1 MVRIANIEGQ
11 LRASS
16 IRRLGE
22 LVDKHPEESLSIV
35 RVVDAAGAPRDGHAL
50 DEYRA
55 LNGPQKAAVL
65 MLALGED
72 QCAQLFGMM
81 HEDEIKE
88 VSSAMAQLGPVRSE
102 VVERLCVEFAENLG
116 GTGNLV
122 GSFENTERLLIK
134 SLPRERVS
142 QIMEEIRGPAGRTM
156 WDKLGN
162 VNEAV
167 LANYLKNEYPQTV
180 AVVLS
185 KVRPDHA
192 ARVLSMLPDSFA
204 MEVVMRMLRMESVQK
219 DVLDGV
225 ERTLRAEFMS
235 NLARTTR
242 RDAHEM
248 MAEIFNNLDR
258 QAETRFLAALEERNR
273 EAAERIKSL
282 MFTFDDLQR
291 LTPPAMQ
298 TLLRAVEKDKLPL
311 ALKGASDKLRDL
323 FFANL
328 SERAGKMLRE
338 EIEALGPVR
347 LRDVDEAQAAI
358 VALAKELAA
367 QGRSRSPRTRTRSWC
382 TDAGTTSVRP
392 DGEAADILFAE
403 DFDADADD
411 HRAERADRPSRRCRP
426 FTPKP
431 ISRRR
436 ASGGLREGHR
446 SAPTANADRA
456 VARDAGGAR
465 AAFWAR
471 RNTRPRRKPS
481 RAARSIAGLLLGTLA
496 KILPGAVRAPRRRR
510 SRRRWPAPCC
520 LDCSGSRA

>member
-1 MVRIANIEGQ
+1 MAN
-11 LRASS
+11 
-16 IRRLGE
+16 
-22 LVDKHPEESLSIV
+22 
-35 RVVDAAGAPRDGHAL
+35 APD
-50 DEYRA
+50 DYRTMT
-55 LNGPQKAAVL
+55 GPQKVAVL

-72 QCAQLFGMM
+72 QSSHLFGMM

-88 VSSAMAQLGPVRSE
+88 LSSAMAQLGAVRSDM
-102 VVERLCVEFAENLG
+102 VERLCVEFAESLG
-116 GTGNLV
+116 GSGTLV
-122 GSFENTERLLIK
+122 GSFENTERLLMK
-134 SLPRERVS
+134 ALPRERVS

-162 VNEAV
+162 VHEAV

-185 KVRPDHA
+185 KVRPEHA

-225 ERTLRAEFMS
+225 ERTLRSEFMS
-235 NLARTTR
+235 NLARSTR

-291 LTPPAMQ
+291 LASPAMQ

-311 ALKGASDKLRDL
+311 ALKGASEKLRDL

-338 EIEALGPVR
+338 EIELLGPVR
-347 LRDVDEAQAAI
+347 LRDVDEAQAGI

-367 QGRSRSPRTRTRSWC
+367 QGQI
-382 TDAGTTSVRP
+382 
-392 DGEAADILFAE
+392 EIAE
-403 DFDADADD
+403 NKD
-411 HRAERADRPSRRCRP
+411 EE
-426 FTPKP
+426 
-431 ISRRR
+431 
-436 ASGGLREGHR
+436 L
-446 SAPTANADRA
+446 
-456 VARDAGGAR
+456 VY
-465 AAFWAR
+465 
-471 RNTRPRRKPS
+471 
-481 RAARSIAGLLLGTLA
+481 
-496 KILPGAVRAPRRRR
+496 
-510 SRRRWPAPCC
+510 
-520 LDCSGSRA
+520 